1 MYIFR
6 KICLFFP
13 FSSEY
18 TKIAVD
24 LNFAV
29 PPLFPFLFSVQFL
42 PDAPHSLFVQAE
54 VQFCDDLSNLQMDN
68 LSLSRRRVGQPC
80 TLFWVRQVGEDRD
93 RGHCFERFRLRAERD
108 AANLSL
114 PG

>member
-1 MYIFR
+1 MALVELQSAQTPHILKECIYLGKFAF
-6 KICLFFP
+6 FFP

-54 VQFCDDLSNLQMDN
+54 V
-68 LSLSRRRVGQPC
+68 
-80 TLFWVRQVGEDRD
+80 
-93 RGHCFERFRLRAERD
+93 
-108 AANLSL
+108 
-114 PG
+114 